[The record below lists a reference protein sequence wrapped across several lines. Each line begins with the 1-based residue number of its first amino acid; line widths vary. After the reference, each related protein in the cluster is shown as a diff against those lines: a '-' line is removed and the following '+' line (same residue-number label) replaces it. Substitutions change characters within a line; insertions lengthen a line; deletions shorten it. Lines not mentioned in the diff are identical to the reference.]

1 MTDDADDLFGDE
13 KLVRAVAEGRVLKGM
28 TEEQAREARRVKAA
42 RWRAENPERA
52 REINRESMKQAAASK
67 AISEGREPHKPGRP
81 AIFTEEEKRAKR
93 KAKSEKWNAAHL
105 EEVRKYARERGQA
118 VRDGTFVSKALP
130 RLTDE
135 QRRQVNIAM
144 GAARRARV
152 RGVGGKFTA
161 ADITEII
168 AQQANCCLF
177 CREPL
182 GEGQI
187 HIDHWIPVIVGG
199 TNDPSNIA
207 VLHESCNLKKG
218 AHLPSEFG
226 LPDSP
231 LPLRQM
237 LTERPPDDVP
247 IIQEE

>member
-1 MTDDADDLFGDE
+1 MADDADDLFGED
-13 KLVRAVAEGRVLKGM
+13 KFARAVAEGRVVAGM
-28 TEEQAREARRVKAA
+28 TEDQAREARRIKQIN
-42 RWRAENPERA
+42 WRAANRDRS
-52 REINRESMKQAAASK
+52 REITRDSMKRVAAAK
-67 AISEGREPHKPGRP
+67 AVAEGREPHKPGRP
-81 AIFTEEEKRAKR
+81 TIFTEEEKRAKR

-105 EEVRKYARERGQA
+105 GETREYARLRGQA
-118 VRDGTFVSKALP
+118 VRDGTFVSRALP

-135 QRRQVNIAM
+135 QRRQVNVAM

-161 ADITEII
+161 ADVRDIV
-168 AQQANCCLF
+168 AQQANRCLF

-182 GEGQI
+182 GEGQL
-187 HIDHWIPVIVGG
+187 HIDHWIPVIAGG

-207 VLHESCNLKKG
+207 VLHEACNLKKA

-231 LPLRQM
+231 IPLRE
-237 LTERPPDDVP
+237 LLSGSPDCVP